1 MSVAVRL
8 GGFLLL
14 VAVVFLAAFAIGSRL
29 GPVSP
34 AHGGPGG
41 GSGSGG
47 GMHMGAV
54 VDRGFPAGVAGR

>member
-14 VAVVFLAAFAIGSRL
+14 VVVVFLAAFAIGSRL

-34 AHGGPGG
+34 AHGGGSGG

-47 GMHMGAV
+47 MHMA
-54 VDRGFPAGVAGR
+54 AGR